1 MLRKFDKN
9 LLICVFCSLL
19 MASVSFGYFIYKGN
33 GAFTLVSDFNA
44 QELTF
49 AAAVKTCID
58 ISPIG
63 PMDLEFGSR
72 FISNQWF

>member
-1 MLRKFDKN
+1 
-9 LLICVFCSLL
+9 

-49 AAAVKTCID
+49 AAAVRHALTFR
-58 ISPIG
+58 PLG
-63 PMDLEFGSR
+63 
-72 FISNQWF
+72 QWI